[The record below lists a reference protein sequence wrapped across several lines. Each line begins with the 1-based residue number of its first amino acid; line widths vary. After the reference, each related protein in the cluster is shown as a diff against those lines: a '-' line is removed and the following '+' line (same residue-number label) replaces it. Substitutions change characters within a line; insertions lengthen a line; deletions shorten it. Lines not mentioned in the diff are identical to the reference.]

1 MQRILLESVLLKFMV
16 AESKSHLDL
25 VLLGAHVQEKLKK
38 ARKSLGQ
45 IRAWSEEATPDQ
57 KEDPDNVCNMLIA
70 IEDTERLINELL
82 EETV

>member
-1 MQRILLESVLLKFMV
+1 MVKDESM
-16 AESKSHLDL
+16 LDV

-38 ARKSLGQ
+38 ASRKLGQ

-57 KEDPDNVCNMLIA
+57 KEDPDNVCNILIA
-70 IEDTERLINELL
+70 LEDTEKLINKLL

>member
-1 MQRILLESVLLKFMV
+1 MIKDEST
-16 AESKSHLDL
+16 LDV

-38 ARKSLGQ
+38 ASRKLGQ

-70 IEDTERLINELL
+70 IEDTERLINKLL
-82 EETV
+82 EDTV

>member
-1 MQRILLESVLLKFMV
+1 MIKDEST
-16 AESKSHLDL
+16 LDV

-38 ARKSLGQ
+38 ASRKLGQ

-57 KEDPDNVCNMLIA
+57 KEDPDNVCKMLIA
-70 IEDTERLINELL
+70 IEDTERLINKLL